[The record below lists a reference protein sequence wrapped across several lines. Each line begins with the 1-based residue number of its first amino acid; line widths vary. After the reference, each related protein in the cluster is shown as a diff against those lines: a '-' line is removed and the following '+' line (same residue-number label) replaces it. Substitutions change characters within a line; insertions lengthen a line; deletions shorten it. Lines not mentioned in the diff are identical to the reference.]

1 MSAFGIFALILT
13 TAYIIYFAVTIS
25 RDVVAGRKK
34 AEDSPESETFEISS
48 SAQEDVESSSNKL
61 KDTIQHEDSVAV
73 VETEDGGFIVGDI
86 EFNNLLAPSSS
97 SGISS
102 HLIPI
107 SSSEEQ
113 HEDLSKKSQA
123 LEDAIDNISMGL
135 KDYSD
140 KLEHELSVPSD
151 QLEEYLLNQQSNSNS
166 HLVNKIDVAAGEP
179 LESEVDDG
187 PELQDEQEE
196 EREERD
202 WM

>member
-48 SAQEDVESSSNKL
+48 SAQEDVETSINKL
-61 KDTIQHEDSVAV
+61 KDSLQHEDSVAV

-86 EFNNLLAPSSS
+86 EFDNLLAPSSS

-102 HLIPI
+102 HLVPT
-107 SSSEEQ
+107 SSSEEEQ

-166 HLVNKIDVAAGEP
+166 HLVNKIDVAAEEP
-179 LESEVDDG
+179 LESEADDG
-187 PELQDEQEE
+187 PELQTEQEE
-196 EREERD
+196 ERDR
-202 WM
+202 M